1 MTRLPAADRHRQPE
15 NNSPAQGWVLAAR
28 GITKR
33 YGNVQANQDVSLEL
47 RSGEIHAVL
56 GENGAGKSTIMK
68 IVYGMELPDE
78 GTVAIDGRALD
89 LRSPRDAIRAGIGMV
104 HQHFM
109 LVPTLTVLENLI
121 LGTEFT
127 GRFALRKRNIAPKL
141 SALAKRYRIDVDL
154 GCRVSRLSVGEQQRV
169 EILKAL
175 VRGARA
181 IILDEPTAVLT
192 PAEIAGLATTLRELA
207 SEGHGVF
214 IVTHKLAE
222 VMGISDRVSVMRQGR
237 MIGTWW
243 TRDTNANELVS
254 HMVGH
259 SLPPARP
266 RSESHPGRPILELRD
281 VRTSGIRGRLGLR
294 SLSLRIAE
302 GEIVG
307 VAGVDGNG
315 QSELAEAITGLR
327 HVDSGE
333 VLLDGVPM
341 TNKATA
347 EVLAAGVAHVPE
359 DRHRDGV
366 VLDFSVAENAILVR
380 HGDSALRRH
389 GGIDRGAVERFTSRL
404 IGDYAIRCSGPEAI
418 MRGLSGGNQQKLV
431 LARELARSPKLLI
444 AMQPTRGLDVG
455 AIDYVHSRLIEQRKA
470 GMAIL
475 LVSTELDEILAL
487 SDRIAVLRDGRIAG
501 EMDRHHA
508 SIEAIGNLMLGSSE
522 MAS

>member
-1 MTRLPAADRHRQPE
+1 
-15 NNSPAQGWVLAAR
+15 
-28 GITKR
+28 
-33 YGNVQANQDVSLEL
+33 
-47 RSGEIHAVL
+47 
-56 GENGAGKSTIMK
+56 
-68 IVYGMELPDE
+68 
-78 GTVAIDGRALD
+78 
-89 LRSPRDAIRAGIGMV
+89 
-104 HQHFM
+104 
-109 LVPTLTVLENLI
+109 
-121 LGTEFT
+121 
-127 GRFALRKRNIAPKL
+127 
-141 SALAKRYRIDVDL
+141 
-154 GCRVSRLSVGEQQRV
+154 
-169 EILKAL
+169 
-175 VRGARA
+175 
-181 IILDEPTAVLT
+181 
-192 PAEIAGLATTLRELA
+192 
-207 SEGHGVF
+207 
-214 IVTHKLAE
+214 
-222 VMGISDRVSVMRQGR
+222 
-237 MIGTWW
+237 
-243 TRDTNANELVS
+243 
-254 HMVGH
+254 
-259 SLPPARP
+259 
-266 RSESHPGRPILELRD
+266 
-281 VRTSGIRGRLGLR
+281 
-294 SLSLRIAE
+294 LRIAE

-315 QSELAEAITGLR
+315 QAELAEAITGLR
-327 HVDSGE
+327 RVDGGE
-333 VLLDGVPM
+333 ILLDGVPM

-347 EVLAAGVAHVPE
+347 EILASGVAHVPE

-404 IGDYAIRCSGPEAI
+404 IGDYAIRCGGPEAI